1 MVKIIYPKDKQDQL
15 RDLAIEKLKLRLLP
29 DSNIIKFL
37 LIGSATDNTFGEYS
51 VPNGQGRLYSDFTFI
66 VFIEDSYSFPDWLE
80 KDALEGVYQFYN
92 KKNFLFN
99 KYELKIGFV
108 YKEDMELEEDFLRFS
123 KTVIEVI

>member
-15 RDLAIEKLKLRLLP
+15 RDLVIEKLKLRLLP

-123 KTVIEVI
+123 KTVIEII